1 MKDSHHQEL
10 KKRDQ
15 EAQRLQ
21 KQIEEMKREKA
32 ERANQPAPVP
42 IQMQDSLNDRA
53 DATRGARAT
62 MMATMTAEEK
72 GEERRRKQ

>member
-1 MKDSHHQEL
+1 MKDTHNQEL
-10 KKRDQ
+10 KKRDEQ
-15 EAQRLQ
+15 AQRLQ
-21 KQIEEMKREKA
+21 EQIEQLKKEKA
-32 ERANQPAPVP
+32 DRANQPAPVP

-62 MMATMTAEEK
+62 MMATMTAEER